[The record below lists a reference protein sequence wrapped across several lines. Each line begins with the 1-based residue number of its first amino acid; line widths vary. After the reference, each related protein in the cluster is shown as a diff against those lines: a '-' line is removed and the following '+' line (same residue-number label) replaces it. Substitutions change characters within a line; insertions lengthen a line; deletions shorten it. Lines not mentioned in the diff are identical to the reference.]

1 MHTRVMLPLFAAALL
16 ALAGCSD
23 GEQPPAPGEGAGEGA
38 GEAGGESTMQMIQE
52 RTQDAMHNASEAVTR
67 SPAEAESLIDRAQAY
82 LAENNLDSAKGIM
95 DKLNELGHLL
105 SEATKAQ
112 VDKLQEQIDALREQ
126 QED

>member
-23 GEQPPAPGEGAGEGA
+23 GEQPPAPGEGA

-112 VDKLQEQIDALREQ
+112 VDKLQEQINALREQ